1 MWVILPH
8 FTDEK
13 SKFGDVKVCSLQEVE
28 PNSSSLECGL
38 DLMNYFQGIGLK
50 IFVTVQLC

>member
-28 PNSSSLECGL
+28 LSSPSLEYGL
-38 DLMNYFQGIGLK
+38 DLVNYFQ
-50 IFVTVQLC
+50 